1 MNSIFPKPF
10 GLEFD
15 NVDNAFVGLPYFQY
29 TPLLDC
35 IMFLTKRFNKLSDV
49 GQFKVFSDFKGTAEK
64 LRINDKVTHIWKIPT
79 TVNDAEYIVKSKDF
93 KEEQPY

>member
-1 MNSIFPKPF
+1 MSKKIITCLNHKP
-10 GLEFD
+10 LETFLKQ
-15 NVDNAFVGLPYFQY
+15 NV
-29 TPLLDC
+29 
-35 IMFLTKRFNKLSDV
+35 NKLSDV

-93 KEEQPY
+93 KEEEPY